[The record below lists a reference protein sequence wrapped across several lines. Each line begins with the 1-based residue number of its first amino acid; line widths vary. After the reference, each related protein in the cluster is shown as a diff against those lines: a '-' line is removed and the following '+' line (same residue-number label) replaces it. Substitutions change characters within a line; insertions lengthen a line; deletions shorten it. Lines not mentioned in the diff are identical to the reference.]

1 MNSASQVF
9 LIDSSAIFSGKPLN
23 FDEMMTTSKISD
35 EFQSGGRDYQRFQLL
50 CEKGMKI
57 SEPSK
62 ESITQVRKAIERFGE
77 QSRLSL
83 ADISILA
90 LAIDVKKSQQQIPI
104 IVTDDYSIQNIA
116 NHIEISIQSMSQ
128 KGITKRFKW
137 ERRCRGCRRKVSDD
151 VDVCPDCGSSLTTV
165 VKKKYTLKK
174 HK

>member
-1 MNSASQVF
+1 MSHVF

-23 FDEMMTTSKISD
+23 FDKMMTTSMISE
-35 EFQSGGRDYQRFQLL
+35 EFQPGGRDYQRFIFLR
-50 CEKGMKI
+50 EKGMKI
-57 SEPSK
+57 LDPSI
-62 ESITQVRKAIERFGE
+62 ESVNQVRKMIERFGE
-77 QSRLSL
+77 QSRLST

-90 LAIDVKKSQQQIPI
+90 LAIDVKNDQKQIPI

-116 NHIEISIQSMSQ
+116 DQIEISIQSMSQ

-151 VDVCPDCGSSLTTV
+151 VDVCPDCGSSLINV